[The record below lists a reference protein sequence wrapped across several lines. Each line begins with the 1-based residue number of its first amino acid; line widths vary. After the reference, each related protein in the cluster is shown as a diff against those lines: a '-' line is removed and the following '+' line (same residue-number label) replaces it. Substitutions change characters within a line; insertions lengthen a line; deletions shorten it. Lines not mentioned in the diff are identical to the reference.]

1 MRIGILADSHGR
13 VNALIDGVRALKD
26 RKVDKLAH
34 LGDVT
39 DTHRP
44 ETVDDCALALIEND
58 IEGVLGNH
66 EYSFVT
72 HHFKRYPERFS
83 ESAMRYLRS
92 LPFAIEP
99 LETPGICL
107 THFSPE
113 GGVHG
118 LYAATDDSGYKA
130 TLLASRWPILINGH
144 SHDPRIYCRRDETM
158 ANVDFEANTAVT
170 LRGDAQ
176 YILTCGALEDG
187 YSAIFDTDAYSFEI
201 VML

>member
-1 MRIGILADSHGR
+1 MADSHGR
-13 VNALIDGVRALKD
+13 VDALADGIGILRD
-26 RKVDKLAH
+26 RRVGVLAH

-39 DTHRP
+39 DTQRL
-44 ETVDDCALALIEND
+44 ETVNDCARLLIENS

-66 EYSFVT
+66 EYSLVT

-99 LETPGICL
+99 REAPGVCF

-113 GGVHG
+113 GGAHG

-144 SHDPRIYCRRDETM
+144 SHDPRIYRRKDGTM
-158 ANVDFEANTAVT
+158 ENVIFDANTAVK
-170 LRGDAQ
+170 LQRDAR

-187 YSAIFDTDAYSFEI
+187 WCAVFDTDAYSFE
-201 VML
+201 VVTL